1 MKRAWILTVFVLT
14 GCAHLKGDGEQI
26 LTEEFEWLTGQGDPS
41 SEFSRRIQ
49 VVGPL
54 DFGQTSAPV
63 AYHNPPQYRAFTVA
77 AQPGDTVDAWVRSP
91 NGNATAWIMDGSFKR
106 LAENDDADATTKDS
120 HVSATVPTGG
130 AAVSWFVVF
139 RDKMSADA
147 TFTVT
152 LAPKVIVPPP
162 DFFSCAADA
171 DCTAIPLGG
180 CCKNGKMIAVN
191 AQQVDAY
198 NKANACAQPNP
209 ICPEIL
215 FIDKRVAE
223 CNFQSK
229 QCEMVDPT
237 AIHCAGNIEP
247 HHDCPAG
254 FHCKFP
260 GVPDVGGACEKDC
273 DVAALNCTATQHAD
287 ADACTC
293 IDNPPPKC
301 VQNKMCMRNMRWDP
315 VKCACVP
322 STIFV
327 PRPTPFNKNVDP
339 KVAPAPDSKPQ
350 PLGKP
355 PGRTIPER

>member
-1 MKRAWILTVFVLT
+1 
-14 GCAHLKGDGEQI
+14 
-26 LTEEFEWLTGQGDPS
+26 
-41 SEFSRRIQ
+41 
-49 VVGPL
+49 
-54 DFGQTSAPV
+54 
-63 AYHNPPQYRAFTVA
+63 
-77 AQPGDTVDAWVRSP
+77 
-91 NGNATAWIMDGSFKR
+91 
-106 LAENDDADATTKDS
+106 
-120 HVSATVPTGG
+120 
-130 AAVSWFVVF
+130 VSWFVVF

-152 LAPKVIVPPP
+152 LSPRPVVQPPP

-260 GVPDVGGACEKDC
+260 GVPDIGGACEKDC

-287 ADACTC
+287 ANACTC
-293 IDNPPPKC
+293 VDNPSNPKC
-301 VQNKMCMRNMRWDP
+301 LQHVMCKAGMRFDM
-315 VKCACVP
+315 VKCTCVP

-327 PRPTPFNKNVDP
+327 PRPIPKNVDP
-339 KVAPAPDSKPQ
+339 NVKPQ
-350 PLGKP
+350 PQPLNNKP
-355 PGRTIPER
+355 RTIPER